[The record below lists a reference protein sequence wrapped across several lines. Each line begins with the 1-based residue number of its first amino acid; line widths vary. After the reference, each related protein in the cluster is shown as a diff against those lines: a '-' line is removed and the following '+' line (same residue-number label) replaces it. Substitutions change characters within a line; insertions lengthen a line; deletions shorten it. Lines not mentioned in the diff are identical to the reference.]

1 MNALAPQGQ
10 TKPLQRQ
17 PTDDLTRPLFI
28 LFSAYPD
35 FSKTP
40 QEAEARTAAY
50 LLALSTFPEWAVRQA
65 VTRFV
70 QGHVERRNRDKIPT
84 AEQIAAEA
92 REIVNDEA
100 EKRRQQN
107 IIDQQRKER
116 EAEEKRRANRGS
128 QEERGRKIAE
138 IMARYMPKT
147 MQE

>member
-35 FSKTP
+35 FSRTQ

-50 LLALSTFPEWAVRQA
+50 LLALCTFPEWAVRQA

-92 REIVNDEA
+92 REIVNEEA

-116 EAEEKRRANRGS
+116 EAEEQRRADRGS
-128 QEERGRKIAE
+128 PEERAAHVQRLLGRSI
-138 IMARYMPKT
+138 KT

>member
-35 FSKTP
+35 FSRT
-40 QEAEARTAAY
+40 QDEADARTAAY

-92 REIVNDEA
+92 REIINDEA

-116 EAEEKRRANRGS
+116 EAEEHRRADRGS
-128 QEERGRKIAE
+128 PEERAAHVQRLLGRSI
-138 IMARYMPKT
+138 KT
-147 MQE
+147 ME

>member
-35 FSKTP
+35 FSRSP

-84 AEQIAAEA
+84 AEQVAAET
-92 REIVNDEA
+92 REIINDEA

-116 EAEEKRRANRGS
+116 EAEEQRRAERGS
-128 QEERGRKIAE
+128 PEDRAAHVQRLLGRSI
-138 IMARYMPKT
+138 KT
-147 MQE
+147 ME

>member
-17 PTDDLTRPLFI
+17 PTDDLRRPLLI

-35 FSKTP
+35 YSKT
-40 QEAEARTAAY
+40 QDEADARTAAY
-50 LLALSTFPEWAVRQA
+50 LLALSTFPEWAVRES

-116 EAEEKRRANRGS
+116 EAEEQRRADRGS
-128 QEERGRKIAE
+128 QEDRAAHVQRLLGRSI
-138 IMARYMPKT
+138 KT
-147 MQE
+147 ME